1 MLSSPCKPKKKQI
14 HNPPWWIK
22 FWIGLF
28 ILGLY
33 LLKSQNNTRKNGSDL
48 FSRVLNSFI
57 NVASFTTTSSASPS
71 EPIHTQF
78 KKKPPLFVDLPI
90 SSSRLKTFRF
100 WLILGSQSGMKWIRM
115 LRFRVIFRMGLQ
127 STSPLNALEG
137 SCTTRVNRMCGH
149 SGSRFLKSWWEEHH
163 SNTLKVNNSLPRK
176 IWKIIGLEPCVVVLL
191 SLSSLFFRCSLTVV
205 AGSRW
210 KASG

>member
-33 LLKSQNNTRKNGSDL
+33 LLRSQNNTPENGSDL

-71 EPIHTQF
+71 EPIHTQLN
-78 KKKPPLFVDLPI
+78 KKKPFVCRPANI
-90 SSSRLKTFRF
+90 
-100 WLILGSQSGMKWIRM
+100 
-115 LRFRVIFRMGLQ
+115 
-127 STSPLNALEG
+127 
-137 SCTTRVNRMCGH
+137 
-149 SGSRFLKSWWEEHH
+149 
-163 SNTLKVNNSLPRK
+163 
-176 IWKIIGLEPCVVVLL
+176 LL
-191 SLSSLFFRCSLTVV
+191 STENIPVLVDFGFAERYEMNSHAAFQSNLSYGTPEYLSPERARGLLHDTRKSDVWSLGITFFEILMGRTPFEHSEGEQFATKEDLENYWARTVRCCSSLALFLVLSLFTH
-205 AGSRW
+205 GCCW
-210 KASG
+210 E